1 MDYRN
6 LGRSGLKVSPLCLGT
21 MMFGG
26 PTDETTSGRIIAR
39 AREAGINF
47 IDTADAYNNGRSEEV
62 VGRAIAAE
70 RSWWILATKLANP
83 TGESPNDRGL
93 SRRRAFQAVEASL
106 SRLCIDVVDI
116 LYLHKED
123 HTTPLE
129 ETVHALADLVRQGKI
144 RYFGVSNFRAWRVAE
159 ISRLCDM
166 AGIDRPVRWSEGK
179 AEGKSWSSVTESAGS
194 FPQPR
199 PANFLSSRSSRL
211 RCRSVIRSESRR
223 TSALVEPG
231 FATTS
236 CIRLRRSRL
245 ARLRWTLTSCRT
257 AAHCT

>member
-26 PTDETTSGRIIAR
+26 PTDEPTSGRIIGR

-106 SRLCIDVVDI
+106 SRLGTDVVDI

-159 ISRLCDM
+159 ALESGM
-166 AGIDRPVRWSEGK
+166 VAVNEGILSTEVAPFGGVKESGLGREGSK
-179 AEGKSWSSVTESAGS
+179 YGLDEYMELKYTMMGGLG
-194 FPQPR
+194 R
-199 PANFLSSRSSRL
+199 
-211 RCRSVIRSESRR
+211 
-223 TSALVEPG
+223 
-231 FATTS
+231 
-236 CIRLRRSRL
+236 
-245 ARLRWTLTSCRT
+245 
-257 AAHCT
+257 